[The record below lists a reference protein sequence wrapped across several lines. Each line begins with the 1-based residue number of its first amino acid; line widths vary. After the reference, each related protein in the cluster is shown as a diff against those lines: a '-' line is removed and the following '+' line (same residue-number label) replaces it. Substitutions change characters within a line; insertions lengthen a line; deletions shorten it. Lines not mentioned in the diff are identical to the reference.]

1 MFQAYSPS
9 GLAPSLMFQWGW
21 AVGRRAQVWPHQS
34 LWMSWCWKH
43 CSEASRS
50 LTCPRFDLSS
60 QWLHWLDLRNGDML
74 LAKEHSV
81 LGKCSSLGG
90 TWPQFWPVSCITGSL
105 FTPAWVK
112 LGQSFK
118 PAGLCRM
125 EKANTGQTKRKARA
139 PWHLEVLLA
148 PASMTP
154 SQPNPG
160 MTNSIAKGQVTQIG
174 DASWRM
180 SLYLKG
186 QPLFNS
192 SWILAFKNVGLVSPE
207 ILYFKRK
214 QKYFFPMKYS
224 DLKILTP
231 TLKLTIL
238 WKPSKTY
245 VLHFLLS
252 TSL

>member
-1 MFQAYSPS
+1 MFQAQSSS
-9 GLAPSLMFQWGW
+9 GPAPSVIYVPVGLGGWEAGSRLATPEPVYVLVLEALKWGHLSKVW
-21 AVGRRAQVWPHQS
+21 SFLTMAPLTGLKKWWYAACKGTLRAR
-34 LWMSWCWKH
+34 K
-43 CSEASRS
+43 
-50 LTCPRFDLSS
+50 
-60 QWLHWLDLRNGDML
+60 G
-74 LAKEHSV
+74 
-81 LGKCSSLGG
+81 SSLGG
-90 TWPQFWPVSCITGSL
+90 SWPQFWPVSCITGSL

-125 EKANTGQTKRKARA
+125 EKGNTDQTKRKARA
-139 PWHLEVLLA
+139 PWYLEVLLA

-160 MTNSIAKGQVTQIG
+160 MANSIAKGQVTQIG
-174 DASWRM
+174 DASCRM
-180 SLYLKG
+180 SLCLKG

-207 ILYFKRK
+207 ILYFKRR
-214 QKYFFPMKYS
+214 QKHFFPMKYS

-231 TLKLTIL
+231 TLKVTIL

-245 VLHFLLS
+245 VLHFLLP